1 MSLKDAALKS
11 SNASIPKTSPYPS
24 FYHCKIAKS
33 GGSRYIA
40 IGRILP
46 KDWII
51 VRLSVKRLDD
61 KACLLHI
68 QKME

>member
-1 MSLKDAALKS
+1 MSLQNKVLRS
-11 SNASIPKTSPYPS
+11 SSARIPKTSPYPS

-51 VRLSVKRLDD
+51 VRLSVERLDD
-61 KACLLHI
+61 KVCLLRI